1 MDSKTPVEP
10 RFLVDH
16 MLGRLVTWLRLLGCD
31 TLYAG
36 AMEDAQIAR
45 QAQQEG
51 RIVLTRDRE
60 LARRSNILS
69 ILVDSEHVDEQLAQ
83 VVRQCHI
90 STAAASPRCTL
101 CNGELADMPRE
112 QAQGR
117 VPPYVYQTQQRF
129 LLCSTCGHIYWQ
141 GTHWEGMTRRLAAVE
156 SCRQQA
162 ASRQ

>member
-1 MDSKTPVEP
+1 MDSRTPAEL

-31 TLYAG
+31 TLYTG

-45 QAQQEG
+45 LAQQQG

-60 LARRSNILS
+60 LARRRNILS

-83 VVRQCHI
+83 VVRQCHL
-90 STAAASPRCTL
+90 STAAASPRCAV
-101 CNGELADMPRE
+101 CNGQLADMPRE
-112 QAQGR
+112 QAEGQ

-129 LLCSTCGHIYWQ
+129 LTCGTCGRIYWQ
-141 GTHWEGMTRRLAAVE
+141 GTHWEGMKRRLAAVTDLAE
-156 SCRQQA
+156 GA
-162 ASRQ
+162 